1 MYSHTEGK
9 SLCNYGVLCI
19 AKYKKTV
26 KKMVIE
32 KQPSRIFNKARL
44 RTCLTD
50 IITSLRKQVSHSTED
65 INWLIS
71 M

>member
-9 SLCNYGVLCI
+9 SLCNLCVLCI

-26 KKMVIE
+26 KKTFIE

-44 RTCLTD
+44 RGSLPDT
-50 IITSLRKQVSHSTED
+50 ITSLRKQVSHSTED
-65 INWLIS
+65 INCLIS